1 MLSWDWIDSWQY
13 VPIDVG
19 SAGRSSNR
27 SFVNPSVFH
36 VEQHHDVSIGG
47 NVDNGSSHGLIC
59 PLLTVKEGVDHHLL
73 GCRKLRGVILN
84 RKQNAHSCLNETVV
98 CLSVYWVVHRVH
110 FQIVSLAVNGVFWSR
125 MEMELNAFEVFVSA
139 VYLFCHLRRERTDT
153 SIRGRRKIHLLG
165 MPEPLGVGPKLV
177 DIRLRDIV
185 LLLIINVVFGTVGL
199 QGY

>member
-1 MLSWDWIDSWQY
+1 
-13 VPIDVG
+13 
-19 SAGRSSNR
+19 
-27 SFVNPSVFH
+27 
-36 VEQHHDVSIGG
+36 
-47 NVDNGSSHGLIC
+47 
-59 PLLTVKEGVDHHLL
+59 
-73 GCRKLRGVILN
+73 
-84 RKQNAHSCLNETVV
+84 
-98 CLSVYWVVHRVH
+98 
-110 FQIVSLAVNGVFWSR
+110 